1 MHFINK
7 HPVTRNSRRASAIAF
22 QPNNLRDRTEVAII
36 RQPVIIM
43 ISNENTGGE
52 LEKVSPSSPPRE
64 V

>member
-7 HPVTRNSRRASAIAF
+7 HPVTRNLRRASVIAF
-22 QPNNLRDRTEVAII
+22 QPNKIRDRTEVAII

-43 ISNENTGGE
+43 ISNENTGE
-52 LEKVSPSSPPRE
+52 LEKDSPSSPPRE